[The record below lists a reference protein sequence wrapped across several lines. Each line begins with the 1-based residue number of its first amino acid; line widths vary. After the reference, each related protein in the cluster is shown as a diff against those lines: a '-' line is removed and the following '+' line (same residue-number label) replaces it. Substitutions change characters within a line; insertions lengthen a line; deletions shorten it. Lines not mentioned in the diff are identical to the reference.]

1 MIADITRA
9 AIEAAASE
17 LAARRAIDRW
27 LGAGD
32 GRRLE
37 VVGRLLVAWDLG
49 RRCGAA
55 DTHAELVRVLTTRHH
70 QSPASETDAL
80 AESGADHDREETE

>member
-1 MIADITRA
+1 VIADITRA

-27 LGAGD
+27 LGSAS

-37 VVGRLLVAWDLG
+37 VVGGLLVAWDLG
-49 RRCGAA
+49 WRCGAA
-55 DTHAELVRVLTTRHH
+55 ETHAELVRALD
-70 QSPASETDAL
+70 QSPARETDAL